1 MGGDA
6 GQVGAAGAVLDD
18 DQGIDAAQQHG
29 AGVNE
34 VGGEDAAGLG
44 RQELLPGRPGA
55 AGRRADSG
63 VVQDL
68 PDGGGGD
75 RVAEPD
81 EFALHAAVSPGGIAG
96 GDADHE
102 LADLG

>member
-1 MGGDA
+1 M
-6 GQVGAAGAVLDD
+6 GAAGAVLDD

-29 AGVNE
+29 ADVNE
-34 VGGEDAAGLG
+34 VGSEDAASLG
-44 RQELLPGRPGA
+44 RQELLPGRAGA
-55 AGRRADSG
+55 AGRRAGSG

-81 EFALHAAVSPGGIAG
+81 KFALDAAVAPAGIAS

>member
-1 MGGDA
+1 MPRA
-6 GQVGAAGAVLDD
+6 WA
-18 DQGIDAAQQHG
+18 I
-29 AGVNE
+29 
-34 VGGEDAAGLG
+34 
-44 RQELLPGRPGA
+44 RELFPGRSGA
-55 AGRRADSG
+55 AGRWFDSG

-81 EFALHAAVSPGGIAG
+81 EFALHAAVSPGGIIG
-96 GDADHE
+96 SDADHE

>member
-1 MGGDA
+1 MPRA
-6 GQVGAAGAVLDD
+6 WVVRNCFQVGPV
-18 DQGIDAAQQHG
+18 
-29 AGVNE
+29 
-34 VGGEDAAGLG
+34 
-44 RQELLPGRPGA
+44 RR
-55 AGRRADSG
+55 GRRGYSG
-63 VVQDL
+63 AVQDL

-81 EFALHAAVSPGGIAG
+81 EFALHAAVSPGGIIG